1 MTSDQSSSKRRWL
14 GHGLAWAA
22 GLCALG
28 AASVAQARDVSW
40 SIGINSPGVAV
51 GVSNHRP
58 VVVYPQP
65 VYGAPVYGSPVYGAP
80 VYGRPVYVHPQPVY
94 QVRPMPGYVQ
104 PVVVH
109 PYPPVVV
116 YGQPRHV
123 YKDKHRRGHRHGN
136 DRWERDDDHRR
147 WR

>member
-1 MTSDQSSSKRRWL
+1 MTSDQFASTSAPWL
-14 GHGLAWAA
+14 GRGLAWVA

-28 AASVAQARDVSW
+28 AASMAQARDVNW
-40 SIGINSPGVAV
+40 SIGINSPGVSV
-51 GVSNHRP
+51 GVSNNQP

-65 VYGAPVYGSPVYGAP
+65 VYGAPVYG
-80 VYGRPVYVHPQPVY
+80 RPVYVQPQPVY
-94 QVRPMPGYVQ
+94 QVRPVPGYVQ

-116 YGQPRHV
+116 YGPPPYGH
-123 YKDKHRRGHRHGN
+123 KNKHRHGHGR

>member
-1 MTSDQSSSKRRWL
+1 MISDRAFSTSRSWL
-14 GHGLAWAA
+14 GRGLACVA

-28 AASVAQARDVSW
+28 AASVAQARDVNW
-40 SIGINSPGVAV
+40 SIGIASPGVSV

-58 VVVYPQP
+58 VVVYPQ
-65 VYGAPVYGSPVYGAP
+65 PVYGAP

-116 YGQPRHV
+116 YGQPDYGRKH
-123 YKDKHRRGHRHGN
+123 KHRHGHRHDR
-136 DRWERDDDHRR
+136 DRWDRDDDHRR

>member
-1 MTSDQSSSKRRWL
+1 MIPDRVSSPSRPWL
-14 GHGLAWAA
+14 GRGLVWVA

-28 AASVAQARDVSW
+28 AASVAQARDLNW
-40 SIGINSPGVAV
+40 SIGIDSPGVSV

-65 VYGAPVYGSPVYGAP
+65 VYGAPVYG
-80 VYGRPVYVHPQPVY
+80 RPVYVHPHPVY

-109 PYPPVVV
+109 PRPVVYQV
-116 YGQPRHV
+116 VGPRWDDRRDRRHW
-123 YKDKHRRGHRHGN
+123 KHKHRHHPHH
-136 DRWERDDDHRR
+136 WRDDDDRGGGGRR
-147 WR
+147 

>member
-1 MTSDQSSSKRRWL
+1 MTSDRSSSLSRRWL
-14 GHGLAWAA
+14 GHGLAWVA

-28 AASVAQARDVSW
+28 AAGVAQARDVNW
-40 SIGINSPGVAV
+40 SIGIESPGVSV

-65 VYGAPVYGSPVYGAP
+65 VYGAPVYGAP

-94 QVRPMPGYVQ
+94 QVRPVPGYVR

-109 PYPPVVV
+109 PYPPTVV
-116 YGQPRHV
+116 YGRPGHGH
-123 YKDKHRRGHRHGN
+123 KHKHRHGN
-136 DRWERDDDHRR
+136 RHDRDRWDRDDDHRR

>member
-1 MTSDQSSSKRRWL
+1 MTTDRFPSLSRRWL

-22 GLCALG
+22 GVCALG
-28 AASVAQARDVSW
+28 AASMAQARDLNW
-40 SIGINSPGVAV
+40 SIGIDSPGVSV
-51 GVSNHRP
+51 GVSNNQP

-65 VYGAPVYGSPVYGAP
+65 MYGAP
-80 VYGRPVYVHPQPVY
+80 VYGRPVYVQPPPVY
-94 QVRPMPGYVQ
+94 QVRPMPGYGYVQ

-116 YGQPRHV
+116 YGQPGYGH
-123 YKDKHRRGHRHGN
+123 KNKHRHGHRHGH
-136 DRWERDDDHRR
+136 DRWERDDDRGR

>member
-1 MTSDQSSSKRRWL
+1 MTSDRAFSTYRPWL
-14 GHGLAWAA
+14 GRGLAWVA

-28 AASVAQARDVSW
+28 AASVAQARDVNW
-40 SIGINSPGVAV
+40 SIGIASPGVSV

-65 VYGAPVYGSPVYGAP
+65 VYVY
-80 VYGRPVYVHPQPVY
+80 PQPVY
-94 QVRPMPGYVQ
+94 QVRPVPGYVQ

-109 PYPPVVV
+109 PYPPVVM
-116 YGQPRHV
+116 YGPPGHGH
-123 YKDKHRRGHRHGN
+123 KHKHRHGHRPGH
-136 DRWERDDDHRR
+136 DRWDRDDDHRR

>member
-1 MTSDQSSSKRRWL
+1 MTSVRSSSPSRRWL
-14 GHGLAWAA
+14 GHGLAWVA
-22 GLCALG
+22 GVCALG
-28 AASVAQARDVSW
+28 AASVAQARDLNW
-40 SIGINSPGVAV
+40 SIGIDSPGVSV

-65 VYGAPVYGSPVYGAP
+65 VYGAPVYGAP
-80 VYGRPVYVHPQPVY
+80 VYGRPVYAHPQPVY
-94 QVRPMPGYVQ
+94 QVRPVPGYVQ

-116 YGQPRHV
+116 YGQPHHGQ
-123 YKDKHRRGHRHGN
+123 KNKHRHGHRHGH

>member
-1 MTSDQSSSKRRWL
+1 MISDRAFSTSRPWL
-14 GHGLAWAA
+14 GRGLAWVA

-28 AASVAQARDVSW
+28 AASVAQARDVNW
-40 SIGINSPGVAV
+40 SIGIASPGVSV

-65 VYGAPVYGSPVYGAP
+65 VYVY
-80 VYGRPVYVHPQPVY
+80 PQPVY
-94 QVRPMPGYVQ
+94 QVRPVPGYVQ

-109 PYPPVVV
+109 PYPPVVM
-116 YGQPRHV
+116 YGPPGHGH
-123 YKDKHRRGHRHGN
+123 KHKHRHGHRPGH
-136 DRWERDDDHRR
+136 DRWDRDDDHRR

>member
-1 MTSDQSSSKRRWL
+1 MTTDHISSPARPWL
-14 GHGLAWAA
+14 GHGLAWLA

-28 AASVAQARDVSW
+28 AASVAQARDLNW
-40 SIGINSPGVAV
+40 SIGIDSPGVSV

-58 VVVYPQP
+58 VVVYPQ
-65 VYGAPVYGSPVYGAP
+65 PVYGAP

-109 PYPPVVV
+109 PYPPTVI
-116 YGQPRHV
+116 YGPPGHA
-123 YKDKHRRGHRHGN
+123 YKNKHRHGHRPDR
-136 DRWERDDDHRR
+136 DRWDRDDDHRR

>member
-1 MTSDQSSSKRRWL
+1 MTTDRFSSPSRRWL

-22 GLCALG
+22 GVCALS
-28 AASVAQARDVSW
+28 AASVAQARDLNW
-40 SIGINSPGVAV
+40 SIGIASPGVSV
-51 GVSNHRP
+51 GVSNNQP

-65 VYGAPVYGSPVYGAP
+65 MYGAP
-80 VYGRPVYVHPQPVY
+80 VYGRPVYVQPQPVY
-94 QVRPMPGYVQ
+94 QVRPMPGYGYVQ

-109 PYPPVVV
+109 PYPPAVM
-116 YGQPRHV
+116 YGPPGHGF
-123 YKDKHRRGHRHGN
+123 KDKHRHGHRHDR

>member
-1 MTSDQSSSKRRWL
+1 MTSDRPSTAYRPWL
-14 GHGLAWAA
+14 GRGLAWVA

-28 AASVAQARDVSW
+28 AASVAQARDVNW
-40 SIGINSPGVAV
+40 SIGIASPGVSV

-65 VYGAPVYGSPVYGAP
+65 VYGQPVYGQ
-80 VYGRPVYVHPQPVY
+80 PVYVHPQPVY

-109 PYPPVVV
+109 PYPPVV
-116 YGQPRHV
+116 YGPPGHGH
-123 YKDKHRRGHRHGN
+123 KHKHRHGHRHGN
-136 DRWERDDDHRR
+136 ERWERDDDHRR

>member
-1 MTSDQSSSKRRWL
+1 MISDRVSSPSRPWL
-14 GHGLAWAA
+14 GHGLAWVA

-28 AASVAQARDVSW
+28 AASVAQARDLNW
-40 SIGINSPGVAV
+40 SIGIDSPGVSV

-58 VVVYPQP
+58 VVVYPQ
-65 VYGAPVYGSPVYGAP
+65 PVYGAP

-116 YGQPRHV
+116 YGQPDYGRKH
-123 YKDKHRRGHRHGN
+123 KHRHGHRHDR
-136 DRWERDDDHRR
+136 DRWDRDDDHRR

>member
-1 MTSDQSSSKRRWL
+1 MTSDRSSSASRPWL
-14 GHGLAWAA
+14 GRGLAWVA

-28 AASVAQARDVSW
+28 VAGMAQARDLNW
-40 SIGINSPGVAV
+40 SIGIDSPGVSV

-58 VVVYPQP
+58 MVVYPQ
-65 VYGAPVYGSPVYGAP
+65 
-80 VYGRPVYVHPQPVY
+80 PVYVHPQPVY

-104 PVVVH
+104 PVVVY

-116 YGQPRHV
+116 YGPPG
-123 YKDKHRRGHRHGN
+123 YKHKHRHGHRHGN
-136 DRWERDDDHRR
+136 ERWERDDDHRR

>member
-1 MTSDQSSSKRRWL
+1 MTSDRLSTAYRPWL
-14 GHGLAWAA
+14 GRGLAWVA

-28 AASVAQARDVSW
+28 AASVAQARDVNW
-40 SIGINSPGVAV
+40 SIGIASPGVSV

-65 VYGAPVYGSPVYGAP
+65 VYVY
-80 VYGRPVYVHPQPVY
+80 PQPVY
-94 QVRPMPGYVQ
+94 QVRPVPGYVQ

-109 PYPPVVV
+109 PYPPVVM
-116 YGQPRHV
+116 YGPPGHGH
-123 YKDKHRRGHRHGN
+123 KHKHRHGHRPGH
-136 DRWERDDDHRR
+136 DRWDRDDDHRR

>member
-1 MTSDQSSSKRRWL
+1 MISDRAFSTSRSWL
-14 GHGLAWAA
+14 GRGLAWVA

-28 AASVAQARDVSW
+28 ATSVAQARDVNW
-40 SIGINSPGVAV
+40 SIGIASPSVSV

-65 VYGAPVYGSPVYGAP
+65 VYVY
-80 VYGRPVYVHPQPVY
+80 PQPVY
-94 QVRPMPGYVQ
+94 QVRPVPGYVQ

-109 PYPPVVV
+109 PYPPVVM
-116 YGQPRHV
+116 YGPPGHGH
-123 YKDKHRRGHRHGN
+123 KHKHRHGHRPGH
-136 DRWERDDDHRR
+136 DRWDRDDDHRR

>member
-1 MTSDQSSSKRRWL
+1 MTSDRSSSPKRLWQ
-14 GHGLAWAA
+14 GLAWVA

-28 AASVAQARDVSW
+28 AASVAQARDLNW
-40 SIGINSPGVAV
+40 SIGIDSPGVSV

-65 VYGAPVYGSPVYGAP
+65 VYQQP

-94 QVRPMPGYVQ
+94 QVRPVPGYVQ
-104 PVVVH
+104 PVVV
-109 PYPPVVV
+109 YPQPTVV
-116 YGQPRHV
+116 YGPPPGWRH
-123 YKDKHRRGHRHGN
+123 KHRHGHKHDR
-136 DRWERDDDHRR
+136 DRWDRDDDYRR

>member
-1 MTSDQSSSKRRWL
+1 MTSDRTSHTPRRWL
-14 GHGLAWAA
+14 GHGLAWVA

-28 AASVAQARDVSW
+28 AASVAQARDVNW
-40 SIGINSPGVAV
+40 SIGIASPGVSV
-51 GVSNHRP
+51 GVSNQHP

-65 VYGAPVYGSPVYGAP
+65 VYGAPVYG
-80 VYGRPVYVHPQPVY
+80 RPVYVQPQPVY

-109 PYPPVVV
+109 PYPPVAV
-116 YGQPRHV
+116 YGPPMHGH
-123 YKDKHRRGHRHGN
+123 KHKHKHRHDR
-136 DRWERDDDHRR
+136 DRWDRDDDHRR

>member
-1 MTSDQSSSKRRWL
+1 MTSDRSSSTRRSL
-14 GHGLAWAA
+14 AKKLAWLA
-22 GLCALG
+22 GVCALG
-28 AASVAQARDVSW
+28 AASMAQARDLNW
-40 SIGINSPGVAV
+40 SIGIDSPGVSV

-65 VYGAPVYGSPVYGAP
+65 VYGAPVYGAP

-109 PYPPVVV
+109 PYPPTVI
-116 YGQPRHV
+116 YGRPGYGH
-123 YKDKHRRGHRHGN
+123 KHGHRHGHRGK
-136 DRWERDDDHRR
+136 DRWDHRDRDDDHRR

>member
-28 AASVAQARDVSW
+28 ASGLAQARDVNW
-40 SIGINSPGVAV
+40 SIGINSPGVTV

-65 VYGAPVYGSPVYGAP
+65 VYGAPVYGAP

-94 QVRPMPGYVQ
+94 PVRPAPGYVQ

-116 YGQPRHV
+116 YGPPGYGH
-123 YKDKHRRGHRHGN
+123 KNKHRHGHRHGN